1 MLGNEFINYYSR
13 VSIKDCDS
21 VVVAGSVIPVVVNAL
36 TIFVVVAGVVG
47 VVEETKLD
55 GYDDVDE
62 TVDVVVSA

>member
-1 MLGNEFINYYSR
+1 
-13 VSIKDCDS
+13 
-21 VVVAGSVIPVVVNAL
+21 VIPVVVNAL

-47 VVEETKLD
+47 VVEKTKLD

>member
-1 MLGNEFINYYSR
+1 MKEIDF
-13 VSIKDCDS
+13 DCFAFTD
-21 VVVAGSVIPVVVNAL
+21 VFVIIGKAYV
-36 TIFVVVAGVVG
+36 VVVAGVVG